1 MSKIYIFSGLG
12 VDCRVFDKMDFK
24 DLDVYFIE
32 WIDSLKNEPI
42 EDYAKRISIGAIEKD
57 SILIGLSFGGMMA
70 VEVSKVIPV
79 KKVILIASAKTKSE
93 LPLLYRIAGKL
104 RLHKLIPSTVF
115 KWNNLLSRWIFGI
128 QTKEE
133 KVLFKNILKDTN
145 SRFLCWAINEI
156 VNWKNVQ
163 IPEIVTHIHGDNDK
177 ILPLKNVEADIIIKS
192 GGHFMTVNKALEI
205 EAILRKEIDV

>member
-12 VDCRVFDKMDFK
+12 VDRRVFDEIDFK

-32 WIDSLKNEPI
+32 WIDPLKNESI

-70 VEVSKVIPV
+70 VEVSKVIPI

-104 RLHKLIPSTVF
+104 RLHKLIPSTVL
-115 KWNNLLSRWIFGI
+115 KWNNLLSL
-128 QTKEE
+128 
-133 KVLFKNILKDTN
+133 V
-145 SRFLCWAINEI
+145 FLAFR
-156 VNWKNVQ
+156 
-163 IPEIVTHIHGDNDK
+163 P
-177 ILPLKNVEADIIIKS
+177 
-192 GGHFMTVNKALEI
+192 
-205 EAILRKEIDV
+205 

>member
-12 VDCRVFDKMDFK
+12 VDQRVFNKIDF
-24 DLDVYFIE
+24 DGFNVEFID
-32 WIDSLKNEPI
+32 WILPLKREAI
-42 EDYAKRISIGAIEKD
+42 ENYAKRISIGAIEKD

-70 VEVSKVIPV
+70 VEVSKVIPI
-79 KKVILIASAKTKSE
+79 KKMILIASAKTKSE
-93 LPLLYRIAGKL
+93 LPLLYHIAGKL